1 MRWLFLVGFF
11 FASVE
16 VEPASE
22 HFHAATPL
30 HHCRTVHFS
39 KGPYKSGVPNRSKY
53 SALCCWFNSQQ
64 LKLESGSSTPLT
76 QFPKL
81 QVKFEWKALE
91 GKFAQQNN
99 PVTRHQTNP
108 GMKTVFGERRHRF
121 QRSLSLKYSWNTI
134 SFSLTPHL
142 RRCAGSQ

>member
-1 MRWLFLVGFF
+1 MRSLSLVGF

-30 HHCRTVHFS
+30 RHCRSVRFS
-39 KGPYKSGVPNRSKY
+39 KGPYKSDVPYRSKY

-64 LKLESGSSTPLT
+64 LKLESASSTPLA

-81 QVKFEWKALE
+81 QVKFEWKAPE

-99 PVTRHQTNP
+99 PITRHWTNP
-108 GMKTVFGERRHRF
+108 GMKTLFVERGHHF
-121 QRSLSLKYSWNTI
+121 QRSLSLKYLWNPI
-134 SFSLTPHL
+134 SFILTPYL
-142 RRCAGSQ
+142 RGCAGSQ